1 MIHAVRVRCARE
13 LNYEVVLLE
22 AGKLG
27 VLKGMNAV

>member
-1 MIHAVRVRCARE
+1 MIYAVRVRCSRQ
-13 LNYEVVLLE
+13 LSYEFLLLE